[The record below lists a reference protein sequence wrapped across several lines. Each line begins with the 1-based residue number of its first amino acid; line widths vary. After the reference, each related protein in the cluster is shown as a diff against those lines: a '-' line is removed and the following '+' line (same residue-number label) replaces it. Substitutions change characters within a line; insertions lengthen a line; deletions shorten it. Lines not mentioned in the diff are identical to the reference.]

1 MEQVPNARDE
11 LPFRDVAPDAAA
23 TLGARPVH
31 RVPMLGDPSPF
42 GRSFVPD
49 RPAAVFGHFTAGG
62 GPGSGA
68 FDWGAPLPA
77 LPPPRN
83 AGPFDYTIAPAQASD
98 HERRLAELED
108 WMKRAQDTIRQTE
121 LRLTVVEEKL
131 RLVNARL
138 DRVDRD
144 TSAQHAMARAMK
156 DDTEAI
162 LVELQKVHE

>member
-49 RPAAVFGHFTAGG
+49 RPAAVFGHFTSGG

-68 FDWGAPLPA
+68 FDWGAPLPP
-77 LPPPRN
+77 LPSPDEVVPRW
-83 AGPFDYTIAPAQASD
+83 APLPASD
-98 HERRLAELED
+98 HDRRLTELEA
-108 WMKRAQDTIRQTE
+108 WMTRTQDTIRQTE
-121 LRLTVVEEKL
+121 LRLAVVEEQL

-162 LVELQKVHE
+162 LSELRKVDE